1 MTTLEQSGG
10 AWWDGDRCYWWD
22 GDVVGGMVLLL
33 LVGWCCCWWDGVVVG
48 AWDGDVV
55 GGMVLLLV
63 GWCCCWWDGVV
74 VGCRILASIL
84 YLGRVCKF
92 PGCAHVNC
100 LE

>member
-48 AWDGDVV
+48 
-55 GGMVLLLV
+55 
-63 GWCCCWWDGVV
+63 
-74 VGCRILASIL
+74 CRVLASIL